1 MEPQGPVQG
10 PTPTPPGQPPEQQD
24 EYAAA
29 SQSTADYIHNL
40 EPVKAQKKKR
50 KIKGIIF
57 IALVVL
63 AAIGAGV
70 YFLVLRKQ
78 PAPSSQNSNQQ
89 AATQQ
94 QPVESVDEELSEH
107 LVSQDIQ
114 LSIDHPKTWQKDD
127 STQGL
132 LTLQSPAAQITTSD
146 GSKTSGKV
154 TITIVTAGSAVP
166 KFAKPVGKAAVDS
179 QKIAYAQPSQSQ
191 RKETYLSF
199 VGFDGSTGVDAIY
212 ITGDAGYKK
221 GQDIPKTDVAKSEP
235 IIGVSFVKCDGGQD
249 CQEGI
254 AIDPEAWGSDKIL
267 SVAQAILKSLVVQ

>member
-10 PTPTPPGQPPEQQD
+10 PPPTPPQQPPEEQD

-63 AAIGAGV
+63 VAIGAAM
-70 YFLVLRKQ
+70 YFLVLRRQSTPSQGSGQ
-78 PAPSSQNSNQQ
+78 PSAP
-89 AATQQ
+89 QQ

-114 LSIDHPKTWQKDD
+114 MSIDHPKTWQKDD
-127 STQGL
+127 ATQGQ

-146 GSKTSGKV
+146 GSKKSGKV
-154 TITIVTAGSAVP
+154 LITIVTAGSTVP
-166 KFAKPVGKAAVDS
+166 KFANPTGKAVVDS

-199 VGFDGSTGVDAIY
+199 AGFDGSTGVDAVY

-235 IIGVSFVKCDGGQD
+235 IIGVSFVKCDGGQE
-249 CQEGI
+249 CKEGI